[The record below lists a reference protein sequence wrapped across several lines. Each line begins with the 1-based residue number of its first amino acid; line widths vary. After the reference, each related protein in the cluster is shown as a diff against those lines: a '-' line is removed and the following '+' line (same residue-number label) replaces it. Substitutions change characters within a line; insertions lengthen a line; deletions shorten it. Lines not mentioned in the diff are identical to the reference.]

1 MLRHFDTLTQLNTLG
16 GLTLPYSFEQPS
28 STQRITIQHN
38 LDPLSQH
45 SDQEIWE
52 VIRKC
57 QLQEVVEDK
66 GGLDSSVV
74 ENGRNWSIGQR
85 QLFSL
90 GRALLR
96 KSRILVL
103 DEATASI
110 DNATDL
116 ILQNTIRTEFVG
128 CTVITVAHKIP
139 TVMDCDMI
147 LSISDGKLVEYDEPL
162 MFMKRERS

>member
-1 MLRHFDTLTQLNTLG
+1 
-16 GLTLPYSFEQPS
+16 
-28 STQRITIQHN
+28 
-38 LDPLSQH
+38 
-45 SDQEIWE
+45 DQEIWE

-147 LSISDGKLVEYDEPL
+147 LSISD
-162 MFMKRERS
+162 